1 MSRNMILVVLIIAI
15 VAGSAGCATTEDTE
29 STKLTSQG
37 APIVGGV
44 AVGIS
49 PKLIHASVGENVSF
63 SVDLLSSENAD
74 DVVTV
79 NLNGQWIDES
89 FLQEIRA
96 GESLS
101 IPMQLNVPQDAENT
115 TVSVT
120 ATSHNLDATSGTT
133 GFIIIN

>member
-1 MSRNMILVVLIIAI
+1 MSRNIILVILIIAI
-15 VAGSAGCATTEDTE
+15 VAGGAGCATTEDAGD
-29 STKLTSQG
+29 TKMNSQN

-49 PKLIHASVGENVSF
+49 PKLIQTSVGENVSF
-63 SVDLLSSENAD
+63 SVDLLSSENAN

-79 NLNGQWIDES
+79 NLNGRWIDES
-89 FLQEIRA
+89 FSQEIGA

-101 IPMQLNVPQDAENT
+101 VPIQFDVPQDAENT

-120 ATSHNLDATSGTT
+120 ATSRNLNATSGTT

>member
-1 MSRNMILVVLIIAI
+1 MLRNMILVVLIIAI
-15 VAGSAGCATTEDTE
+15 VAGGAGCATTEDVRD
-29 STKLTSQG
+29 TKLTSQD
-37 APIVGGV
+37 APVVGGV

-63 SVDLLSSENAD
+63 SVGLLSSENAD

-89 FLQEIRA
+89 FLQEIGA

-101 IPMQLNVPQDAENT
+101 VPMQLNVPQDAENT

-120 ATSHNLDATSGTT
+120 ATSRNLNATSGTT

>member
-1 MSRNMILVVLIIAI
+1 MILVVLIIAI
-15 VAGSAGCATTEDTE
+15 VAGGSGCATTKDVGD
-29 STKLTSQG
+29 TKLTSQD
-37 APIVGGV
+37 APVVGGV

-89 FLQEIRA
+89 FLQEIGA
-96 GESLS
+96 GESLTV
-101 IPMQLNVPQDAENT
+101 PVQFDVPQDAGNT

-120 ATSHNLDATSGTT
+120 ATSRNLDATSGTT
-133 GFIIIN
+133 GFIIIS